1 MRMGAL
7 VLAKGTLRRTGT
19 YIPHGRDK
27 AFWVPSIWKAPRKGM
42 FIGYRYLSNGEIEH
56 NYDDPK
62 DLYTDTTL
70 TEKERLYYEHLYNT
84 KY

>member
-1 MRMGAL
+1 MD
-7 VLAKGTLRRTGT
+7 VK
-19 YIPHGRDK
+19 P
-27 AFWVPSIWKAPRKGM
+27 
-42 FIGYRYLSNGEIEH
+42 IGKEEVIEH